1 MSFNIQTITGFN
13 VVKLI
18 EKLCPEISLWLCEGN
33 DGIAVEILSIQRT
46 NHKSLVERV
55 LRSEIRPLIGKNI
68 SILQKIV
75 KIDYDTELDA
85 DVIVYE
91 SCYDNLP
98 LQNPTLAQAKQLFE
112 GLDLLKKENRYGY
125 YICPATLFCNEK
137 SEIKLKYMG
146 LWQIWKAYNLIDE
159 KYFAPDTLQKNS
171 PTMQDDL
178 YSIALVF
185 GECWA
190 KNGMINTYEKCI
202 SNDISHRYTK
212 YSEVIAHID
221 KALLQH
227 RKAAKIVVKQ
237 TEMLAFTPILAEMN
251 ERCHI
256 EINKELSREKK
267 QIMGKFSTENWQGCF
282 FVDSQNHLFIPF
294 NHCKNGK
301 NQDTLKYGFC
311 ADFGFDFSPNGHT
324 MDSLSFFQE
333 KFEQKNQLARLNHE
347 KKESIKKWQTLPEKE
362 KEFIEENAFKA
373 NYINRQISHNGLN
386 IKFTLTEDFRD
397 WDKIRLLKKDR
408 VVLNVEEQIVGE
420 ILDYHP
426 VECFLT
432 IRDAKCN
439 IEELPKKG
447 ELMQDV
453 RQETSQ
459 FKKQIEACK
468 NFETRNIVNPELCAI
483 LTTPEKIAGNN
494 RWNIDYEGFA
504 ESVINQRLK
513 TDETQ
518 RNAVLEALHKKPVY
532 LIQGPPGTGKTTVI
546 VELIQQI
553 IKGNP
558 HAKILV
564 TSQSNMAVDNV
575 LEQLPES
582 ILFMR
587 LASTQTVNKE
597 NIGEKMLPHLF
608 ERKLNL
614 WAKETEK
621 KAQVHFFK
629 LFPDAEKQQEL
640 LSFYDSFCMFRADNS
655 WKRFETKLSKSGNYL
670 KRLFENANT
679 FIQALQ
685 IFEDEL
691 GKKCLLFRQQQKE
704 WFAFLANISEERKEK
719 QSKLNDGS
727 TETDFLTAFA
737 KSVNVIGA
745 TCIHIASSQYSKI
758 NFKFDYVIMDESSK
772 ASPAE
777 ALVPIGMAKNIIM
790 IGDHKQLPPVVTRED
805 AVKQKVK
812 NQLEDNGLDFDKEF
826 SESLF
831 EKLIV
836 AFEGNPDL
844 EEYCRMLNI
853 QYRMP
858 RQIGDIISRHFYDG
872 KLQNPSLGIIPDFD
886 KNKHHS
892 LQLKNK
898 HTMIREG
905 LVPSSVV
912 FVSTSQCASPY
923 DNDNK
928 FNRSNACNV
937 AKIQEILAQLN
948 TCYEGNL
955 QREKPFTIG
964 IIAGYRGQVQLLQDK
979 INMKEYGNFIR
990 KTKDDKYENLIEI
1003 NTVDK
1008 FQGAERDIIIYDIVK
1023 SSAGNSNIGFLDDY
1037 RRINVAFSRVKRLLI
1052 VVGDSQYL
1060 LKRATLNPNS
1070 QFQDF
1075 KLKSITQELE
1085 QQGLIV
1091 NTFNEILA

>member
-1 MSFNIQTITGFN
+1 MSFNIQTLSGFN

-18 EKLCPEISLWLCEGN
+18 GELCPEIRLWLCEGN
-33 DGIAVEILSIQRT
+33 DGAEVEILSIQRRS
-46 NHKSLVERV
+46 HKSLVERV
-55 LRSEIRPLIGKNI
+55 LRSEIRPLIDKNI
-68 SILQKIV
+68 SVLQKII
-75 KIDYDTELDA
+75 KIDYDIELDS
-85 DVIVYE
+85 DVIIYE

-98 LQNPTLAQAKQLFE
+98 LQNPTLTQAKQVCE
-112 GLDLLKKENRYGY
+112 SLDSLKKENRYGY
-125 YICPATLFCNEK
+125 YISPETLSCNEK
-137 SEIKLKYMG
+137 GEVILKYMG
-146 LWQIWKAYNLIDE
+146 LWQIWKAHHLIDE
-159 KYFAPDTLQKNS
+159 KYLAPNVLQKNC

-178 YSIALVF
+178 YSVALIW
-185 GECWA
+185 EQCWE
-190 KNGMINTYEKCI
+190 KNALIEVYQKCV
-202 SNDISHRYTK
+202 SNDISCRYVK
-212 YSEVIAHID
+212 YSEVIADID

-227 RKAAKIVVKQ
+227 RKAAKIVIKQ
-237 TEMLAFTPILAEMN
+237 EDKLSFQPILTEMN
-251 ERCHI
+251 ERCYI
-256 EINKELSREKK
+256 EIRNERSREKR
-267 QIMGKFSTENWQGCF
+267 QIMGNFSTENWQGCF
-282 FVDSQNHLFIPF
+282 FVDAENHLFIPF
-294 NHCKNGK
+294 THCKNEK
-301 NQDTLKYGFC
+301 NNNTLKYGFC
-311 ADFGFDFSPNGHT
+311 ADFGFNFSPNGHT

-333 KFEQKNQLARLNHE
+333 KFDQKNQMARLNRE

-362 KEFIEENAFKA
+362 KEYIEENAFKA
-373 NYINRQISHNGLN
+373 NYIKRQVSHNSLN
-386 IKFTLTEDFRD
+386 IKFTLREDFRD
-397 WDKIRLLKKDR
+397 WDKIRLLKKER
-408 VVLNVEEQIVGE
+408 VVLNIDEQLVGE

-426 VECFLT
+426 NESFLT
-432 IRDAKCN
+432 IRDAKTN
-439 IEELPKKG
+439 IDELPEKG
-447 ELMQDV
+447 ELMQDI

-468 NFETRNIVNPELCAI
+468 NFETRNIANPELCAI
-483 LTTPEKIAGNN
+483 LTTPEKVGANK
-494 RWNIDYEGFA
+494 RWDIDYEGFI
-504 ESVINQRLK
+504 EQVFNKNLK

-546 VELIQQI
+546 VELIRQI

-558 HAKILV
+558 HARILV

-587 LASTQTVNKE
+587 LASAQTIDKE

-614 WAKETEK
+614 WAKETERK
-621 KAQVHFFK
+621 SQNYFYK
-629 LFPDAEKQQEL
+629 LFPDAEKQQDL
-640 LSFYDSFCMFRADNS
+640 LSFYDAFCMFKAENS
-655 WKRFETKLSKSGNYL
+655 WKRFEIKLSKSGNYL
-670 KRLFENANT
+670 KRLFEKASN
-679 FIQALQ
+679 FVEALH
-685 IFEDEL
+685 IFEDKL
-691 GKKCLLFRQQQKE
+691 GKKCLLFYQQQKE

-812 NQLEDNGLDFDKEF
+812 HQLEDNGLDFDKEF

-836 AFEGNPDL
+836 AFEGNADL
-844 EEYCRMLNI
+844 EEYSKMLNI

-858 RQIGDIISRHFYDG
+858 RQIGDIISRHFYEG
-872 KLQNPSLGIIPDFD
+872 KLQNPSLNIIPNFD
-886 KNKHHS
+886 KNKHHG
-892 LQLKNK
+892 LKLK
-898 HTMIREG
+898 KEQVMIKEG
-905 LVPSSVV
+905 FVPSSVV
-912 FVSTSQCASPY
+912 FVSTSQYTSPY

-928 FNRSNACNV
+928 FNRNNACNV

-948 TCYEGNL
+948 TCYEGNS
-955 QREKPFTIG
+955 QKEKPFTVG

-979 INMKEYGNFIR
+979 INMKAYPNFI
-990 KTKDDKYENLIEI
+990 KKIGEDKYENLIEI

-1060 LKRATLNPNS
+1060 LKRATLNPSS

-1075 KLKSITQELE
+1075 KLKSIVQELE

-1091 NTFNEILA
+1091 HNFNEILG